1 MLTAEVER
9 AIQELR
15 ESFPDHELSFVEDD
29 QGGARVTMQAFA
41 TGAALKPETTWVGFA
56 ITFQYP
62 AADVYPHFLR
72 QDLTRADG
80 RALEGEGISRAPWN
94 GTPAIQL
101 SRRSNRWRA
110 GHDTAAIK
118 LAKVLDWLRTR

>member
-1 MLTAEVER
+1 MLSTEVER

-15 ESFPDHELSFVEDD
+15 ESFPEHELLFVEDG

-62 AADVYPHFLR
+62 ATDVYPHFVR
-72 QDLTRADG
+72 PDLGRSDG
-80 RALEGEGISRAPWN
+80 RALDGEGISMAAWT
-94 GTPAIQL
+94 GAPAIQL
-101 SRRSNRWRA
+101 SRRSNRWRQ
-110 GHDTAAIK
+110 GQDTAAIK
-118 LAKVLDWLRTR
+118 LTKVIEWLRTR